1 MKRDHELVI
10 LEAFMWFY
18 LRVSLN
24 PKLCFVSMFNNIH
37 NTIIH
42 PSTKEVQLSRPNSQS
57 PKNHKAHRNHD
68 PQEGCGM

>member
-1 MKRDHELVI
+1 M
-10 LEAFMWFY
+10 
-18 LRVSLN
+18 SLN
-24 PKLCFVSMFNNIH
+24 PNLCFVSMFNNIH

-42 PSTKEVQLSRPNSQS
+42 QSTKEVQLSRPNSQS